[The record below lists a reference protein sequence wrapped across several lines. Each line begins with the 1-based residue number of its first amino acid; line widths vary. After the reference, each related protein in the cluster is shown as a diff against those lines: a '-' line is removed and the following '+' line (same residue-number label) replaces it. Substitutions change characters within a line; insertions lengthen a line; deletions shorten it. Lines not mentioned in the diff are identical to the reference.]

1 MGHTGRP
8 AADEHA
14 PYYGKY
20 IALVPAGD
28 LVEVLR
34 SQEPELV
41 ALLQSFAGD
50 AAERGYAPGK
60 WTVKEVV
67 GHLSDV
73 ERVMGYRALRIARGD
88 ATPLP
93 GFDEN
98 AYTPAGAFGAR
109 TLDDLIDELLAVRAA
124 TVALFGGLPAD
135 AWERRGTFSD
145 GPGTTRALACIIAG
159 HTLHHAEI
167 LRTRYRV

>member
-1 MGHTGRP
+1 MGHAGRP
-8 AADEHA
+8 LADEHVA
-14 PYYGKY
+14 YYGKY

-28 LVEVLR
+28 LVEVLA

-41 ALLQSFAGD
+41 ALLRSFES
-50 AAERGYAPGK
+50 AADHAYAPGK

-73 ERVMGYRALRIARGD
+73 ERVMSYRALRIARGD

-98 AYTPAGAFGAR
+98 AYTPAGRFGDR
-109 TLDDLIDELLAVRAA
+109 SLDDLIAELAVVRAA
-124 TVALFGGLPAD
+124 TVALFAGLPPD

-145 GPGTTRALACIIAG
+145 GPGSPRAAACIIAG
-159 HTLHHAEI
+159 HVLHHAEI
-167 LRTRYRV
+167 LRTRYRS